1 MNFPYQIF
9 IALRYFRS
17 KKKHGGVSV
26 NTVISIGGVALGV
39 MALIIVLSVMG
50 GFREDLQG
58 KILGANAHVVV
69 LNYQGK
75 IREYDALRQDINS
88 IEGVTGSSPV
98 VYGQAMLGVGDRAY
112 GVGVRGREPDIE
124 AETTDIHNY
133 IKEGGIDR
141 FRESDEGIP
150 GIIVGRELARSLGLF
165 IGDEINMISPVGEIG
180 PLGMLPK
187 MKKFRL
193 DAIFEVGMFEYD
205 SNLALINLSDAQDFF
220 KLQDE
225 VTGIEIKVEDIYRS
239 REIAREIENRLGSPY
254 YARDWMEMNRNLF
267 SALELEKIVMFI
279 ILILIVL
286 VASFNIVSS
295 LIMIVM
301 EKAREIAVM
310 KAMGATSRGVMS
322 IFMIQGLIIGVVGTV
337 IGLAG
342 GLIGCLALK
351 IWKFPLPADVY
362 YLSHLPVRMGL
373 FDFIIVPGAAI
384 IISFLATI
392 YPSWQA
398 AKLDPV
404 EPLRYE

>member
-98 VYGQAMLGVGDRAY
+98 VYGQVMLGVGDRAY
-112 GVGVRGREPDIE
+112 GVVVRGIEPDIE
-124 AETTDIHNY
+124 AETTDILNY